1 MNTKKLLDAVEEF
14 VNNWLDDYTFKND
27 TSDYLPDEFEKILI
41 YDAIQNLHADEEFL
55 RKFDLWRKA
64 VRCENAEKL

>member
-41 YDAIQNLHADEEFL
+41 YDAIQNLQADEEFL